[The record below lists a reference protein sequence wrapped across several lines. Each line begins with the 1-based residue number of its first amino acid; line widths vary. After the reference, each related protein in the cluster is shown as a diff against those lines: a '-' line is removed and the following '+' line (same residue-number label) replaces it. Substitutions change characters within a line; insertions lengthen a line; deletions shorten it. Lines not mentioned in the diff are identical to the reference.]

1 MASKYQS
8 WTPSGLMAVKAT
20 TSPPSR
26 RGVDVSNGVFVSG
39 MYTKDD
45 PVTWEIHVLVRSQER
60 WLRAREDRSPRFWRT
75 WKSEGR
81 VRVKTSG
88 KVGSRP
94 VRTKAARVS
103 RNFRREP

>member
-1 MASKYQS
+1 M
-8 WTPSGLMAVKAT
+8 
-20 TSPPSR
+20 
-26 RGVDVSNGVFVSG
+26 F
-39 MYTKDD
+39 TKDD
-45 PVTWEIHVLVRSQER
+45 PVTWEIHVPSALGAVTASKGRPELS
-60 WLRAREDRSPRFWRT
+60 ARRT

-81 VRVKTSG
+81 VGVKTTG